1 MVLSRLGNKKKNWKQ
16 PLKYLFIPVNILQVI
31 FNHIIYKSTCRVKIF
46 CNNNIPL
53 IYFNM
58 HGFSYFVL
66 CEIKLEMN
74 LVQECYCIMIYRYS
88 YTLNP
93 KEAFVVF
100 GISLL
105 PLSSLPQSPMCID
118 VDYRIF
124 TGVRLRVDWVATE
137 ANISAPGDV
146 RDNELL

>member
-1 MVLSRLGNKKKNWKQ
+1 VE
-16 PLKYLFIPVNILQVI
+16 I
-31 FNHIIYKSTCRVKIF
+31 FR
-46 CNNNIPL
+46 NNNIPF
-53 IYFNM
+53 IYVNLK
-58 HGFSYFVL
+58 GFLYFVL
-66 CEIKLEMN
+66 CDITLEIN
-74 LVQECYCIMIYRYS
+74 LVQECYRIMIYRYS

-124 TGVRLRVDWVATE
+124 TVCGSKLTE
-137 ANISAPGDV
+137 LQRKLTTGPLAMS